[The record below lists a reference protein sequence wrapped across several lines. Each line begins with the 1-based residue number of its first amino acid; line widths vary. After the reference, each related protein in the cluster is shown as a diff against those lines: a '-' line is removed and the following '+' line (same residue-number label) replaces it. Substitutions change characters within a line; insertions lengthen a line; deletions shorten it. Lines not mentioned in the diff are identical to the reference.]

1 MWRTFIRRLGD
12 QYSYTRYGD
21 KAVEIVHPGCTKAAG
36 VAELAKRLNIP
47 MSDVLAIG
55 DDENDLQMLRLA
67 GHTATV
73 QNALAKVKP
82 LVAYVS
88 PYCHSA
94 GVFDAVKHFI
104 EA

>member
-1 MWRTFIRRLGD
+1 
-12 QYSYTRYGD
+12 
-21 KAVEIVHPGCTKAAG
+21 
-36 VAELAKRLNIP
+36 
-47 MSDVLAIG
+47 
-55 DDENDLQMLRLA
+55 MLRLA

-104 EA
+104 EE

>member
-1 MWRTFIRRLGD
+1 M
-12 QYSYTRYGD
+12 
-21 KAVEIVHPGCTKAAG
+21 EIVHPGCTKAAG
-36 VAELAKRLNIP
+36 VAELAKRLHIP